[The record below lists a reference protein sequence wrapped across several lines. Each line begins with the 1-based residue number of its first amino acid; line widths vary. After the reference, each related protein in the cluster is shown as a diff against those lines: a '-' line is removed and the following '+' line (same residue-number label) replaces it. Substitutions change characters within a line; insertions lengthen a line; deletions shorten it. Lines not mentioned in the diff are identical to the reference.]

1 MALPDNNRNNNRI
14 LFLDIAKIAVTF
26 LVIYAHL
33 YSTWSVER
41 LYIYSFHM
49 PLFFII
55 SGMVHKYKGF
65 IQIRKYVKT
74 ILIPALFFM
83 TLYDIIM
90 IIPFHLGYET
100 KWSGIERGTSILQ
113 SLWNVLIDGRNEK
126 ITEIRGNNICWF
138 LFALF
143 WCKVFT
149 DCIKKKK
156 YLVVFLI
163 ICMVFILAWYLHDSI
178 FYLVQGIIALPF
190 YYIGFLYKENIRRFM
205 TEKRPSLLFL
215 IAMVFLAL
223 NIFLTDINGRVSI
236 LGHIFGNLNVPF
248 NLIVFYMNAFIG
260 SMCVLC
266 IASIVKMKSSL
277 PQHLANALISVVGLQ
292 YIYID
297 PYIHIIGIDQPF
309 IISIFVSI
317 IIFVL
322 CYLGHTIIMH
332 LCPQIFGKN
341 YG

>member
-1 MALPDNNRNNNRI
+1 MTLSDSNKTIDRI

-26 LVIYAHL
+26 LVIFAHL

-49 PLFFII
+49 PLFFIV
-55 SGMVHKYKGF
+55 SGMLHKYRGC
-65 IQIRKYVKT
+65 IQIQKYVKT

-83 TLYDIIM
+83 ALYDILM

-100 KWSGIERGTSILQ
+100 KWSDIERGVNILQ

-149 DCIKKKK
+149 DCIKGKK
-156 YLVVFLI
+156 YLVLFII
-163 ICMVFILAWYLHDSI
+163 ICVVLYLAWNLHDSI
-178 FYLVQGIIALPF
+178 LYLVQGTIALPF
-190 YYIGFLYKENIRRFM
+190 YYIGFLYKENIHRFV
-205 TEKRPSLLFL
+205 TNNRPSFLFL
-215 IAMVFLAL
+215 VGMVFLTL
-223 NIFLTDINGRVSI
+223 NIFMTLINGRVSI
-236 LGHIFGNLNVPF
+236 KGHMFGNLNIPF
-248 NLIVFYMNAFIG
+248 NVIVFYLNAFVG

-266 IASIVKMKSSL
+266 LASIIKIKSSF

-292 YIYID
+292 YIFID
-297 PYIHIIGIDQPF
+297 PFIYILGIDQPF
-309 IISIFVSI
+309 IISVFASI
-317 IIFVL
+317 IIFAL
-322 CYLGHTIIMH
+322 CYLGHAIIMH
-332 LCPQIFGKN
+332 LSPQILGKA
-341 YG
+341 

>member
-1 MALPDNNRNNNRI
+1 
-14 LFLDIAKIAVTF
+14 
-26 LVIYAHL
+26 
-33 YSTWSVER
+33 
-41 LYIYSFHM
+41 
-49 PLFFII
+49 
-55 SGMVHKYKGF
+55 
-65 IQIRKYVKT
+65 
-74 ILIPALFFM
+74 
-83 TLYDIIM
+83 
-90 IIPFHLGYET
+90 
-100 KWSGIERGTSILQ
+100 
-113 SLWNVLIDGRNEK
+113 
-126 ITEIRGNNICWF
+126 
-138 LFALF
+138 
-143 WCKVFT
+143 
-149 DCIKKKK
+149 
-156 YLVVFLI
+156 
-163 ICMVFILAWYLHDSI
+163 MVFILAWYLHDSI
-178 FYLVQGIIALPF
+178 FYLVQGIIALSF

-332 LCPQIFGKN
+332 LCPQIIGRSD
-341 YG
+341 G